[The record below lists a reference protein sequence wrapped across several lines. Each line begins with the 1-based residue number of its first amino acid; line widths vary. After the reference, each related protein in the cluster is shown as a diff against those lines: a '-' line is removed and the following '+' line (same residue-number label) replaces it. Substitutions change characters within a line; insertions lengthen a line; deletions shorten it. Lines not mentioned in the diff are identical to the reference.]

1 VECLVLLRSS
11 SLSPSHSPLVARGS

>member
-11 SLSPSHSPLVARGS
+11 SLSPSHSPQMPGGS

>member
-11 SLSPSHSPLVARGS
+11 SLSPSHSPQRAGGS

>member
-11 SLSPSHSPLVARGS
+11 SLSPSHSPQGAGGS